1 MNQTYTIKS
10 KIFCACLLGMTLIL
24 GSFSAEAQQKI
35 TLEQAVQLA
44 LENNIQLKQAQFNV
58 AISEEDFKQS
68 KFNLTP
74 SLNAGGNLNYSL
86 GRTFDQLSGQPFD
99 QSITSGNGNL
109 NSSVVLFQGFQRINQ
124 ILQNKYSLEANKSNA
139 QKAKNDLTLN
149 VVTTYLQV
157 LNAQDLTETAR
168 QQHEFAKLQLD
179 REQKLFEVGNK
190 TLADLSQAKAQFAT
204 AELNL
209 TNAQNQLDLAYLN
222 LAQLMERDPAEKFL
236 VEKPVIDL
244 ISTVASQYIANDIYR
259 EALGNYP
266 DVKLAE
272 FRTLAAA
279 KAVSVA
285 RGGFYPRLSFGGNL
299 STGYSSGRQRLNT
312 TTMTLE
318 DIPLNDQLRDNYSR
332 GVGLSL
338 SIPLWN
344 GYQAR
349 SVVNRAKINYQNASL
364 SEQLAKNNLNKII
377 NQAVYDLKA
386 AEKRFASNQS
396 AYASSQAAFE
406 TIDQRYQVGLVNS
419 LDFYQAQVNLNKA
432 QFDLIQSKYDLIFR
446 IKVIDFY
453 LGKPLNF

>member
-10 KIFCACLLGMTLIL
+10 KIFCACLLGLTLIL

-168 QQHEFAKLQLD
+168 QQQEFAKLQLD

-209 TNAQNQLDLAYLN
+209 TTAQNQLDLAYLN

-244 ISTVASQYIANDIYR
+244 ISTVASQYIAKDIYR

-299 STGYSSGRQRLNT
+299 STGYSSGRQRLNP

-406 TIDQRYQVGLVNS
+406 TIEQRYQVGLVNS

>member
-1 MNQTYTIKS
+1 M
-10 KIFCACLLGMTLIL
+10 ALIL

-124 ILQNKYSLEANKSNA
+124 ILQNKYSLEANKSTA

-168 QQHEFAKLQLD
+168 QQQEFAKLQLD
-179 REQKLFEVGNK
+179 REQKLFDVGNK

-259 EALGNYP
+259 EALVNYP

-272 FRTLAAA
+272 FRTRAAA

-318 DIPLNDQLRDNYSR
+318 DIPLNDQLRDNYNR

-338 SIPLWN
+338 NIPLWN

-406 TIDQRYQVGLVNS
+406 TIEQRYQVGLVNS
-419 LDFYQAQVNLNKA
+419 LDFNQAQVNLNKA

>member
-10 KIFCACLLGMTLIL
+10 KIFCACLLGMALIL

-124 ILQNKYSLEANKSNA
+124 ILQNKYSLEANKSTA

-168 QQHEFAKLQLD
+168 QQQEFAKLQLD
-179 REQKLFEVGNK
+179 REQKLFDVGNK

-259 EALGNYP
+259 EALVNYP

-272 FRTLAAA
+272 FRTRAAA

-318 DIPLNDQLRDNYSR
+318 DIPLNDQLRDNYNR

-338 SIPLWN
+338 NIPLWN

-406 TIDQRYQVGLVNS
+406 TIEQRYQVGLVNS
-419 LDFYQAQVNLNKA
+419 LDFNQAQVNLNKA

>member
-1 MNQTYTIKS
+1 MNQTYTSKS
-10 KIFCACLLGMTLIL
+10 KIFCSCLLGITLIL

-35 TLEQAVQLA
+35 TLEQAIQLA
-44 LENNIQLKQAQFNV
+44 LENNIQLKQAKFDV
-58 AISEEDFKQS
+58 AISEEDVKQS

-74 SLNAGGNLNYSL
+74 NLNAGGNLNYSL

-222 LAQLMERDPAEKFL
+222 LAQLMERDPAEKFQ
-236 VEKPVIDL
+236 VEKPLVNL
-244 ISTVASQYIANDIYR
+244 ISTAASQYIANDIYR

-285 RGGFYPRLSFGGNL
+285 RGGFFPRLSFGGNL
-299 STGYSSGRQRLNT
+299 STGYSSGRQRFNNIT
-312 TTMTLE
+312 KKLE
-318 DIPLNDQLRDNYSR
+318 EIPLNEQLTDNYNR
-332 GVGLSL
+332 GVGINL

-349 SVVNRAKINYQNASL
+349 SVVNRAKLNYQNASL

-396 AYASSQAAFE
+396 AYESSLAAFE
-406 TIDQRYQVGLVNS
+406 TIEQRYQVGLVNS

>member
-10 KIFCACLLGMTLIL
+10 KIFCACLLGLTLIL

-168 QQHEFAKLQLD
+168 QQQEFAKLQLD

-279 KAVSVA
+279 RAVSVA

-299 STGYSSGRQRLNT
+299 STGYSSGRQRLNP

-406 TIDQRYQVGLVNS
+406 TIEQRYQVGLVNS